1 MTTNDKG
8 EVIITYTDG
17 TTDNLG
23 LLAGPKGDQGEPG
36 HDGDNGAPG
45 RNGENGKDGTDG
57 RDGKDGR
64 GITSVTTDAAGNL
77 VVKYTDG
84 TSETVKVDS
93 KPASRTGSSAGEHCL
108 PTALGLAIPA
118 ALAIPL
124 AFLGFANTQF
134 NIPGFEPARKQIESI
149 TRNIPREA
157 QYAAGGLGLLAA
169 LGIIGAACA
178 PTESE

>member
-1 MTTNDKG
+1 MTTNDRGK
-8 EVIITYTDG
+8 VIVAYTDG

-23 LLAGPKGDQGEPG
+23 LLVGPKGDQGSPG
-36 HDGDNGAPG
+36 SD
-45 RNGENGKDGTDG
+45 GKDGKDG
-57 RDGKDGR
+57 ADGQDGKDGR
-64 GITSVTTDAAGNL
+64 GIESVTTDAAGNL

-84 TSETVKVDS
+84 TSETIKVDS
-93 KPASRTGSSAGEHCL
+93 KPASRTGSSTGERCL

-134 NIPGFEPARKQIESI
+134 NIPGFEPVRKQIESMA
-149 TRNIPREA
+149 RNIPREA

-169 LGIIGAACA
+169 LGIIGAACV
-178 PTESE
+178 PTGSK